1 MELARGEDRYE
12 AARRAAVWNR
22 RGLERYPDRIVQAA
36 DEVDVVRA
44 VESARAAGMRVGVRS
59 GGHSWVGNHLRDGG
73 LLLDVGQLRGVEID
87 ADAMIA
93 SVGPGCPG
101 NELAAALAAHELFFP
116 GGHCPGVC
124 VGGYLLQGGFGWN
137 GRVHGPACMSVEAID
152 VVTADGERLRADADH
167 HPICCGP
174 PAEQDRGSS
183 QSSPASIFGAT
194 HARRSWPT
202 AYTCSRS
209 SCSTRSSGGCGRSAP
224 SLERIVELMVFVHRD
239 AGGEPEIV
247 VTGPVLADTDEQ
259 ARTALAVFERC
270 PSAEAR
276 SSLRRTFGWSSPTCM
291 PGSPELP
298 GRPPLRR
305 RQYVD
310 ACAVGDLLPGLRR
323 IAETIPEAPSHMVW
337 MNWGP
342 GTTPPPARPDMAFS
356 VEDDTYIALYAVWQD
371 PADDD
376 ANIA

>member
-1 MELARGEDRYE
+1 LELARGEDRYE

-22 RGLERYPDRIVQAA
+22 RTPERYPDRIVQAA

-44 VESARAAGMRVGVRS
+44 VESARAGGMRVGVRS
-59 GGHSWVGNHLRDGG
+59 GGHSWVGNQLRDGG
-73 LLLDVGQLRGVEID
+73 LLLDVAQLRGVEID

-167 HPICCGP
+167 HPDVLWAARGAGP
-174 PAEQDRGSS
+174 GFFAVV
-183 QSSPASIFGAT
+183 
-194 HARRSWPT
+194 
-202 AYTCSRS
+202 
-209 SCSTRSSGGCGRSAP
+209 TRFHLRCYPRPKVVANCLYLYPIELLDEVFRWVREIAP

-259 ARTALAVFERC
+259 WAIC
-270 PSAEAR
+270 
-276 SSLRRTFGWSSPTCM
+276 C
-291 PGSPELP
+291 
-298 GRPPLRR
+298 
-305 RQYVD
+305 
-310 ACAVGDLLPGLRR
+310 
-323 IAETIPEAPSHMVW
+323 
-337 MNWGP
+337 
-342 GTTPPPARPDMAFS
+342 
-356 VEDDTYIALYAVWQD
+356 
-371 PADDD
+371 
-376 ANIA
+376 